1 MPSLTRRTEK
11 PSLIDA
17 TPDLHDTHP
26 MPRLDGVSILI
37 VDDDHDIRA
46 GMRLALQ
53 AEGANITEAADG
65 NEAVA
70 QWRMHMPNVVVLDMM
85 LPKRSGFLVL
95 EELIESEHTPVVV
108 MVTANQGRRHEE
120 YARQLGVDGYL
131 TKPVPLEVLIS
142 TIAERL

>member
-1 MPSLTRRTEK
+1 
-11 PSLIDA
+11 
-17 TPDLHDTHP
+17 

-53 AEGANITEAADG
+53 AEGDNITEAADG

-85 LPKRSGFLVL
+85 LPKSSGFLVL
-95 EELIESEHTPVVV
+95 EELMACDEPPIVV
-108 MVTANQGRRHEE
+108 MVTANEGRRHMA
-120 YARQLGVDGYL
+120 YARELGVAAYL
-131 TKPVPLEVLIS
+131 TKPIPLQLLID
-142 TIAERL
+142 TIHGLAAGHSEGNDGRM